1 MRKISNLCELDFLA
15 VNNASC
21 CQNNLGRL
29 MCSEGEGGTPGQT
42 KLSLSRGHLPIDVL
56 QVLFNCPDKAE
67 VCTDELLTL
76 LVLELG
82 SVA

>member
-1 MRKISNLCELDFLA
+1 
-15 VNNASC
+15 
-21 CQNNLGRL
+21 
-29 MCSEGEGGTPGQT
+29 MCSEGEGGTPRQT
-42 KLSLSRGHLPIDVL
+42 KPSLSRGHLPIDVL

-76 LVLELG
+76 LVLGLG